1 MKHKTIK
8 FISNSSTA
16 YQILAKV
23 DKLYYEIMDVE
34 LSDHHLMQWTVPTAR
49 MFLSS
54 TSIVERRLW
63 ESLDIGKFRSEISLW
78 ALCQPDVRQGL
89 DVDDLV
95 ELYNNEMT
103 NILNRQLP
111 TRTVKCQ
118 PRPSDPWFNAECRAA
133 NRSTRR
139 LERAAA
145 AAAMSQDKMASVAA
159 TEAWRT
165 QRRSYRNLRDWKRE
179 EFWTRTVVD
188 NRLSPR

>member
-1 MKHKTIK
+1 
-8 FISNSSTA
+8 
-16 YQILAKV
+16 
-23 DKLYYEIMDVE
+23 
-34 LSDHHLMQWTVPTAR
+34 LSDHNLLQWTVPTAR

-63 ESLDIGKFRSEISLW
+63 KSLDVGKFRSEISLSV
-78 ALCQPDVRQGL
+78 LCQGL
-89 DVDDLV
+89 DVDDLD

-111 TRTVKCQ
+111 TRTVKRQ
-118 PRPSDPWFNAECRAA
+118 PRLSDPWFDAECRAA
-133 NRSTRR
+133 KHSTRR

-145 AAAMSQDKMASVAA
+145 AAAKSQDKMASVAA

-165 QRRSYRNLRDWKRE
+165 QRRSYRNLRDRKRE

-188 NRLSPR
+188 NRSSPLWRSVNTLLGHGRLTPVTTSALTSSTSSSLMK